1 MSQLHFFKKTNEKGH
16 RAPGRPRTRPESCFG
31 GDHFR
36 NYNPREQRP
45 ISSNKAL
52 HLVLRSSQAT
62 GAHSMKKSALADKIW
77 DIIEKHALKNN
88 VRVYEY
94 ANAGNHL
101 HLLIRVKRRDDY
113 QRFIRSITGLIA
125 RAVKGCQRGTPLMKK
140 FWDARPFT
148 RIVSFSGEQFRKVKM
163 YLARNR
169 MEALGFAVYQPRTM
183 RRKTPEWQAFWS
195 HYTCVP

>member
-1 MSQLHFFKKTNEKGH
+1 
-16 RAPGRPRTRPESCFG
+16 
-31 GDHFR
+31 
-36 NYNPREQRP
+36 
-45 ISSNKAL
+45 
-52 HLVLRSSQAT
+52 
-62 GAHSMKKSALADKIW
+62 MKKRNLADKIW

-125 RAVKGCQRGTPLMKK
+125 RAVKGCQKGNPLKKK

-148 RIVSFSGEQFRKVKM
+148 RIVSFSGDQFRKVKM

-169 MEALGFAVYQPRTM
+169 MEALGFVRYQPRNVSRTSE
-183 RRKTPEWQAFWS
+183 EWRAFWS